1 VWKFFLFGV
10 FDGLAGFLFSIG
22 APNTPATLQN
32 IINQV
37 ATQPHHTHRAWLACL
52 LAPHDQSMNSQSFVR
67 HAADALRRSFP

>member
-37 ATQPHHTHRAWLACL
+37 RTRTL
-52 LAPHDQSMNSQSFVR
+52 SQ
-67 HAADALRRSFP
+67 HLQARRT